1 VAAVPSSDLEA
12 SGKKLKM
19 HNVPQIVRERLRAAP
34 PSVNH
39 PDADALTAFAER
51 SLPDGERAVLLEHLA
66 RCGDCRDIVALALP
80 EADAAQAV
88 TIPARSGW
96 LTWPA
101 LRWGFAAAG
110 LVVIA
115 SFGVLEYQH
124 SKPAM
129 TVAKNSRQEGV
140 TAKVQSTRPNAAP
153 LSEPRKAQ
161 DVLPP
166 SAAPL
171 AGTAP
176 AQLPEA
182 KLMSRVAPPTASE
195 PQRRGAVGGA
205 IGGPVAYGPHMPMQQ
220 QQQTADN
227 RLQAFTPAAPLAK
240 QQSAGVAASLSVPS
254 ASETVNVE
262 AARTQVGTRQD
273 EVRVQNQPSPP
284 PSPAATEQLFDKDA
298 VGKAK
303 PALNSTGRDMI
314 QLVALTPRWAINS
327 TGGLQ
332 RSFDQGKTWQDVDV
346 TAAAAFSAA
355 KDLTAANTARSKEYY
370 ADKKAL
376 KTPAGAPVFRAVAV
390 IGTDVWAGGSQGVLF
405 HSVDAGNRWA
415 QVVPASGGITLTG
428 DIVGMEFTD
437 AQHGRITTS
446 TGETW
451 STSDQGQTW
460 QKQ

>member
-1 VAAVPSSDLEA
+1 
-12 SGKKLKM
+12 M
-19 HNVPQIVRERLRAAP
+19 QNVPQIVRERLKATP
-34 PSVNH
+34 PAVNH

-51 SLPDGERAVLLEHLA
+51 SLPDGERAVVLEHLA
-66 RCGDCRDIVALALP
+66 RCGDCRDIVALALA
-80 EADAAQAV
+80 EVDAAQAV

-115 SFGVLEYQH
+115 SFGVLEYRH

-129 TVAKNSRQEGV
+129 TVAKNSRQESV
-140 TAKVQSTRPNAAP
+140 TAKVQATLPNAASS
-153 LSEPRKAQ
+153 SEPQKAQ

-166 SAAPL
+166 SAAPV
-171 AGTAP
+171 AGTAL
-176 AQLPEA
+176 AKLPEA
-182 KLMSRVAPPTASE
+182 KPMPRVAPPTASA
-195 PQRRGAVGGA
+195 PQRRGTVGGA
-205 IGGPVAYGPHMPMQQ
+205 IGGPIPYGPHMPMQQ

-227 RLQAFTPAAPLAK
+227 RLQTFTPAAPLAK
-240 QQSAGVAASLSVPS
+240 QQSAGASASLRVPS

-262 AARTQVGTRQD
+262 AAATQVGTRQD
-273 EVRVQNQPSPP
+273 EVRVQNQPSP

-303 PALNSTGRDMI
+303 PALNSTGRDTI

-327 TGGLQ
+327 AGGLQ

-346 TAAAAFSAA
+346 TAAAVFS
-355 KDLTAANTARSKEYY
+355 TAQGLALANPARTKEYY

-376 KTPAGAPVFRAVAV
+376 KTPAGAPVFRAVAAT
-390 IGTDVWAGGSQGVLF
+390 GTDVWAGGSQGVLF
-405 HSVDAGNRWA
+405 HSVDSGNRWA
-415 QVVPASGGITLTG
+415 QVVPSSTGITLTG
-428 DIVGMEFTD
+428 DIVGLEFAD

-446 TGETW
+446 TGEIWT
-451 STSDQGQTW
+451 TSDQGQTW
-460 QKQ
+460 QKP

>member
-1 VAAVPSSDLEA
+1 MQ
-12 SGKKLKM
+12 K
-19 HNVPQIVRERLRAAP
+19 VPQIVRERLEAMAP
-34 PSVNH
+34 AVHH

-51 SLPDGERAVLLEHLA
+51 SLPDGERDVVLEHLA

-80 EADAAQAV
+80 EVDAAQAV

-129 TVAKNSRQEGV
+129 TVAKNSRQESV
-140 TAKVQSTRPNAAP
+140 TAKVQSTLPNAAP
-153 LSEPRKAQ
+153 LSEPQKAQ

-166 SAAPL
+166 SAAPV
-171 AGTAP
+171 AGSAP
-176 AQLPEA
+176 AKLPEA
-182 KLMSRVAPPTASE
+182 KLMSRVAPATASE
-195 PQRRGAVGGA
+195 PQSRGAANGA
-205 IGGPVAYGPHMPMQQ
+205 IGGRVAFGPHMPMQQ
-220 QQQTADN
+220 QQQTAND

-240 QQSAGVAASLSVPS
+240 QQSAGASASLRVPS

-262 AARTQVGTRQD
+262 AAPPQVGTRQD

-284 PSPAATEQLFDKDA
+284 PSPPATEQLFDKDA

-303 PALNSTGRDMI
+303 PALNSTGRDII

-346 TAAAAFSAA
+346 TAGAAAFSAA
-355 KDLTAANTARSKEYY
+355 KGLTAANTARTKEYS

-415 QVVPASGGITLTG
+415 QVVPSSTGIALTG
-428 DIVGMEFTD
+428 DIVGLEFAD

-446 TGETW
+446 TGEIWT
-451 STSDQGQTW
+451 TSDQGQAW

>member
-1 VAAVPSSDLEA
+1 
-12 SGKKLKM
+12 M
-19 HNVPQIVRERLRAAP
+19 QNVPQIVRERLKATP
-34 PSVNH
+34 PAVNH

-51 SLPDGERAVLLEHLA
+51 SLPDGERALVLEHLA

-80 EADAAQAV
+80 EVDAAQAV
-88 TIPARSGW
+88 TIPARGGW

-101 LRWGFAAAG
+101 LRWGFAATG

-129 TVAKNSRQEGV
+129 RTMVAQQPRQESV
-140 TAKVQSTRPNAAP
+140 AARVQSTLPNVAP
-153 LSEPRKAQ
+153 SSEPQKAQ

-166 SAAPL
+166 SAAPV

-176 AQLPEA
+176 AKLPEA

-195 PQRRGAVGGA
+195 PQSRGPVHGA

-240 QQSAGVAASLSVPS
+240 QQSAGASASLRVPS
-254 ASETVNVE
+254 ASETLNVE
-262 AARTQVGTRQD
+262 AAAPQVGTHLDD
-273 EVRVQNQPSPP
+273 EVRVQNQPAP
-284 PSPAATEQLFDKDA
+284 EQLFDKDA
-298 VGKAK
+298 STQVDKVGKAK
-303 PALNSTGRDMI
+303 PALNSTGRDI
-314 QLVALTPRWAINS
+314 VQLVALTPRWAINS
-327 TGGLQ
+327 AGSVQ

-346 TAAAAFSAA
+346 TGAAAFSAA
-355 KDLTAANTARSKEYY
+355 KGLAAANTARTKEYY
-370 ADKKAL
+370 ADKKAP
-376 KTPAGAPVFRAVAV
+376 KTPPGAPVFRAVAV

-415 QVVPASGGITLTG
+415 QVVPSSTGIALTG
-428 DIVGMEFTD
+428 DIVGLEFAD
-437 AQHGRITTS
+437 AQRGRITTS
-446 TGETW
+446 TGEIWT
-451 STSDQGQTW
+451 TSDQGQTW

>member
-1 VAAVPSSDLEA
+1 
-12 SGKKLKM
+12 M
-19 HNVPQIVRERLRAAP
+19 QNVPQIVRERLKATP
-34 PSVNH
+34 PAVNH

-51 SLPDGERAVLLEHLA
+51 SLPDGERAVVLEHLA
-66 RCGDCRDIVALALP
+66 RCGDCREIVALALT
-80 EADAAQAV
+80 EVDAAQAV

-129 TVAKNSRQEGV
+129 TVARNSRQESV
-140 TAKVQSTRPNAAP
+140 TAKVQSPPNAAP
-153 LSEPRKAQ
+153 ASESQKAQ

-176 AQLPEA
+176 AILPEA
-182 KLMSRVAPPTASE
+182 KLMSRVAPPAAPQ
-195 PQRRGAVGGA
+195 PQRQGAFSGA

-220 QQQTADN
+220 QQQQQTASN
-227 RLQAFTPAAPLAK
+227 QLQAVTPAAPLAK
-240 QQSAGVAASLSVPS
+240 QQSAGASASPRVPS
-254 ASETVNVE
+254 ASGTVNVE
-262 AARTQVGTRQD
+262 VAATQAETRQD
-273 EVRVQNQPSPP
+273 EVRVQNQPAPLPNPP
-284 PSPAATEQLFDKDA
+284 AEQLFDKDA

-303 PALNSTGRDMI
+303 PALNSTGRDFI

-346 TAAAAFSAA
+346 TAVAAFSAA
-355 KDLTAANTARSKEYY
+355 TGLTAANTTRTKEYY

-376 KTPAGAPVFRAVAV
+376 KAPAGTPVFRAVAV
-390 IGTDVWAGGSQGVLF
+390 IGTEVWAGGSQGVLF
-405 HSVDAGNRWA
+405 HSVDSGNRWA
-415 QVVPASGGITLTG
+415 QVVPSSTGIALTG
-428 DIVGMEFTD
+428 DIVGVEFAD

-446 TGETW
+446 TGEIW